1 MTVETFLDAM
11 NEGIT
16 VFLMVI
22 APVLLISLLV
32 GLIISIFQTVTQI
45 NEQTVTFVS
54 KIFAVFISL
63 LFLGGWMLQKLV
75 DYFYSILSS
84 YFNMI

>member
-1 MTVETFLDAM
+1 MTVEAFLDVM
-11 NEGIT
+11 SEGIT
-16 VFLMVI
+16 VFLMVVSPI
-22 APVLLISLLV
+22 LLISLLV

-84 YFNMI
+84 YFNMV